1 MITAVD
7 ASILLD
13 VLVDDPVH
21 GPSSSR
27 ALKRARNEGPLVVSP
42 VVWAEVRAFFP
53 DDHSM
58 EEAFRN
64 AAIEFDALDR
74 QGSMIAGRLWKKY
87 RKEGGKRSR
96 LIADFLVAAHAI
108 SRADRLLTRD
118 RGFGREYFQGLEIAF
133 P

>member
-1 MITAVD
+1 
-7 ASILLD
+7 
-13 VLVDDPVH
+13 
-21 GPSSSR
+21 
-27 ALKRARNEGPLVVSP
+27 
-42 VVWAEVRAFFP
+42 
-53 DDHSM
+53 M